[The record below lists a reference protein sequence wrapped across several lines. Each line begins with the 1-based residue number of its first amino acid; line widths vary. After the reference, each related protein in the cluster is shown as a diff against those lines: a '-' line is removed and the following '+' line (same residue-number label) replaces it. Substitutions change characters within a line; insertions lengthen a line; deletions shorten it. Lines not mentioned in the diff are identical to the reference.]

1 MDQVDS
7 KPTSSNPPEA
17 MGQTA
22 GETLPGDRLYP
33 QGMPRLEPLLDS
45 NRAS

>member
-1 MDQVDS
+1 MDQVES
-7 KPTSSNPPEA
+7 KPTSSDPPEA
-17 MGQTA
+17 MEQTA
-22 GETLPGDRLYP
+22 VETLPGDRLYP